1 MVLQSGR
8 TVTWM
13 RTAHWLI
20 TVPVLLSQI
29 SEIAHVRYHGVN
41 LSTLQVCPPPTL
53 EDKSFNL
60 KLSGEEVQTFWQGS
74 LLHE

>member
-1 MVLQSGR
+1 VVLQSGR

-41 LSTLQVCPPPTL
+41 LSTLQVCSPQP
-53 EDKSFNL
+53 
-60 KLSGEEVQTFWQGS
+60 
-74 LLHE
+74 